1 MIAAGRGLGV
11 TATSIKTRLPVCFK
25 HLKQTAR
32 HLRNLLEHLGKLT
45 TGLRKLNKF
54 LKIKVLTPEKDKYLY
69 VKGNTG
75 IVHFLA
81 YQ

>member
-1 MIAAGRGLGV
+1 MGVIAKNV
-11 TATSIKTRLPVCFK
+11 KTRLPMCFK

-69 VKGNTG
+69 MKENTS
-75 IVHFLA
+75 IVHFSA